1 MHYKKLE
8 SGETI
13 IEFHNNWL
21 GEETVIIN
29 GQVVSK
35 KSSIWG
41 THHHFTVIEQGH
53 HVRYVLT
60 TKVDGNMQVFID
72 LKRNGVLVQRDVP
85 VLYGGKPRKPKN
97 VAKKKGMQELHEY
110 DLDSAIKELSKALDV
125 DGKDPEIHFYLACA
139 YSVQENLPLAYEHIK
154 KAVKNKL
161 QDTEM
166 ILNHDMLAY
175 LRLHEGF
182 EAFLNSNFTE
192 YDPKSL
198 DQPSWKDS

>member
-8 SGETI
+8 SGDTI

-21 GEETVIIN
+21 GEETIIVN

-41 THHHFTVIEQGH
+41 AHHHFTVIEDGH
-53 HVRYVLT
+53 HIRYVLT
-60 TKVDGNMQVFID
+60 TKVNGNMQVFVD
-72 LKRNGVLVQRDVP
+72 LKRNGELIQQDVP
-85 VLYGGKPRKPKN
+85 VNYGGSPRKPKN
-97 VAKKKGMQELHEY
+97 VAKKKGMQELYDY
-110 DLDSAIKELSKALDV
+110 DLENAIKELNKALDV

-139 YSVQENLPLAYEHIK
+139 YSVQENLPMAYEHIK
-154 KAVKNKL
+154 KAVEKRL

-175 LRLHEGF
+175 LRLHKGF
-182 EAFLNSNFTE
+182 EAFLNSSFSA
-192 YDPKSL
+192 YDVSSL
-198 DQPSWKDS
+198 DKDEKN